1 MAATTRANR
10 IHLAGDFRH
19 EEAKA
24 NAALSPGH
32 LLEIV
37 NVSGDVEVR
46 KHNQAGGTAE
56 RLFAM
61 ENSLEGL
68 RPGEA
73 AGYGVTADTA
83 YAAGDLVM
91 CGIFQRGAVVSALL
105 KAGTNYTVAT
115 ELISAGDG
123 TLQKDTDSST
133 IVRKDV
139 IGVVLEPLDLSASG
153 ATAKRGVVRLL

>member
-1 MAATTRANR
+1 MATRANR

-19 EEAKA
+19 EEAVA
-24 NAALSPGH
+24 NEAITPGH
-32 LLEIV
+32 LIEIV
-37 NVSGDVEVR
+37 NASGTLKVQ

-56 RLFAM
+56 RYFAM

-68 RPGEA
+68 RPGVA

-83 YAAGDLVM
+83 YASGDLVM
-91 CGIFQRGAVVSALL
+91 GGIFGRGAVVSALL
-105 KAGTNYTVAT
+105 KAGTNYTIAT

-123 TLQKDTDSST
+123 TLQKDSDSST

-139 IGVVLEPLDLSASG
+139 IGVVIEALDLSATG